1 MTEIQI
7 KDRIEKLQN
16 CLVEMPDH
24 PNRVE
29 IETDIRNLE
38 NRIEQQ
44 DYE

>member
-1 MTEIQI
+1 MTETKI

-16 CLVEMPDH
+16 CLVEMPNH

-38 NRIEQQ
+38 NRLHHE

>member
-1 MTEIQI
+1 MTETQI
-7 KDRIEKLQN
+7 KDRINELQN
-16 CLVEMPDH
+16 CLIDMPNH
-24 PNRVE
+24 PNRVD